1 MLIDIL
7 GVLYITAQKKNQK
20 MIFFYNL
27 FICGAIVSQCFYS
40 LEILRRM
47 GDIMYWYWAFPLAY
61 VLYNKKGNNNDIQ
74 E

>member
-7 GVLYITAQKKNQK
+7 GVLYITAQKNQK

-61 VLYNKKGNNNDIQ
+61 VLYNKR
-74 E
+74 

>member
-1 MLIDIL
+1 
-7 GVLYITAQKKNQK
+7 

-61 VLYNKKGNNNDIQ
+61 VLYNKKVITTTFKNKLVLDFMMMSLLFLCI
-74 E
+74 